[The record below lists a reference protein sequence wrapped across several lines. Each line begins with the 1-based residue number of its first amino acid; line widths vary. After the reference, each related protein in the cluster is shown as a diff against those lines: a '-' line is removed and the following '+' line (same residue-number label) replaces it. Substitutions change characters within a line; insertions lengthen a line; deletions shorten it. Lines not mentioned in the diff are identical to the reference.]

1 MVRIGFIVEG
11 FTEKILIESARFK
24 QWANNHDIDICP
36 SVINAEGGDNLL
48 PHHIKPMVE
57 LLQLESPDYIVIL
70 TDLERDSHPQI
81 VKDRIANA
89 HTKLIFVAVKAIEAW
104 FLADSEAL
112 SFWLK
117 TQVYEEYPE
126 ETTGMPW
133 DRLGEL
139 AKELGQKG
147 TGARKQKFAERMT
160 QYYGFDLTRAANH
173 PNCPS
178 AKEFHDGL
186 INLAK

>member
-1 MVRIGFIVEG
+1 MVKVGFIVEG
-11 FTEKILIESARFK
+11 ATEKTLIEAKSFQEWAK
-24 QWANNHDIDICP
+24 QKGIEICLP
-36 SVINAEGGDNLL
+36 VINAEGSGNLL
-48 PHHIKPMVE
+48 PHNIEDSIKRVKKNNPNYV
-57 LLQLESPDYIVIL
+57 VIL
-70 TDLERDSHPQI
+70 TDLDDTKTPQAVKERIGAQYTDF
-81 VKDRIANA
+81 
-89 HTKLIFVAVKAIEAW
+89 IFVAVKAIEAW
-104 FLADSEAL
+104 FLADSAAL

-133 DRLGEL
+133 DKLGEL

-160 QYYGFDLTRAANH
+160 QYYGFQLERAANH

-178 AKEFHDGL
+178 AKAFHDGL
-186 INLAK
+186 IELVK